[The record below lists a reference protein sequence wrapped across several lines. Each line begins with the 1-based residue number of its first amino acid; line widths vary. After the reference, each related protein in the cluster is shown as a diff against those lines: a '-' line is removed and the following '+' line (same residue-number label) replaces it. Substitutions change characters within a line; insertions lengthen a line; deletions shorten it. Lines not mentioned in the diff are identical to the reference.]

1 MKLEVGYRID
11 LMVEKKVII
20 EVKSVEQLNDV
31 HLAQILTYL
40 RLSECKLGLLINFNV
55 SFFKN
60 GVKRVVNNLK
70 RNLRKHFALF
80 AFKNLK
86 MKIKKIIL
94 LQFFFLLVS
103 LAKADD
109 KPIYKDYAADSKIKT
124 AKFCLNG
131 LMLSEPIL
139 SLKGGDALQLTFD
152 DLSDDIRSFNY
163 SVQLCNYDWTLNTE
177 LSPFE
182 YLKGFQENQLLTY
195 QKSFNT
201 AVPYVH
207 YSVNIPNENVRL
219 RKSGNYILIIK
230 DIASGN
236 VVLTKRFMVVDNQAA
251 VTGQEIRPR
260 NLEITNTN
268 QQLDLQIDCRA
279 INPSNPFDEIKM
291 VIYQN
296 DRWDNPITGVQPTFV
311 EDNVLKYNSDQDLV
325 FPATKEFRAID
336 LTTDRI
342 RTPRIERINHDSAI
356 SEFYVFP
363 EQLRSF
369 KAYYYEK
376 DWNGDYIID
385 KQEAVDSAI
394 ESDYVWVNWR
404 MPFSSR
410 LIGGD
415 FYICGE
421 ITNWDTLSTFKMK
434 YNPKT
439 LTYEARALLKQGYYN
454 YQIGYYEPE
463 TKKFD
468 MTPAEG
474 NWYETE
480 NQYTV
485 LVYYHPFTGR
495 YDQLV
500 GATTIRT
507 MK

>member
-1 MKLEVGYRID
+1 
-11 LMVEKKVII
+11 
-20 EVKSVEQLNDV
+20 
-31 HLAQILTYL
+31 
-40 RLSECKLGLLINFNV
+40 
-55 SFFKN
+55 
-60 GVKRVVNNLK
+60 
-70 RNLRKHFALF
+70 
-80 AFKNLK
+80 
-86 MKIKKIIL
+86 MKIIKIL
-94 LQFFFLLVS
+94 LLPFFFLLAS

-109 KPIYKDYAADSKIKT
+109 KPIYKDYSADSKIKT